1 MANARQCDRCNSL
14 YEKYNLMNDEL
25 KPNAIIFTTL
35 LDSSDY
41 FSRSCLDLCP
51 NCMEEIK
58 KWFREKG
65 RDINRKQII
74 ESQLEYDNTK

>member
-1 MANARQCDRCNSL
+1 MDNARQCDRCNSL

-65 RDINRKQII
+65 RDINRKQIV
-74 ESQLEYDNTK
+74 ESQLEDNDTK

>member
-14 YEKYNLMNDEL
+14 YENYNMINDEL

-74 ESQLEYDNTK
+74 ESQLEDDNTK

>member
-65 RDINRKQII
+65 RDINRKQIV
-74 ESQLEYDNTK
+74 ESQLEDNDTK

>member
-14 YEKYNLMNDEL
+14 YEKYNMINDEL

-74 ESQLEYDNTK
+74 ESQLEDDNTK

>member
-65 RDINRKQII
+65 RDINRKPIVKV
-74 ESQLEYDNTK
+74 QLKDNNTK

>member
-74 ESQLEYDNTK
+74 ESQLEDDNTK

>member
-1 MANARQCDRCNSL
+1 MT
-14 YEKYNLMNDEL
+14 ND
-25 KPNAIIFTTL
+25 KKRTIAIIFTSL

-41 FSRSCLDLCP
+41 FIRRCLDLCP

-65 RDINRKQII
+65 RDINNKQIV
-74 ESQLEYDNTK
+74 EEQLKDNDTK

>member
-35 LDSSDY
+35 LDSSEY

-65 RDINRKQII
+65 RDINRKQIV
-74 ESQLEYDNTK
+74 ESQLEDNDTK

>member
-65 RDINRKQII
+65 GDINRKPII
-74 ESQLEYDNTK
+74 ESQLEDNDTK

>member
-1 MANARQCDRCNSL
+1 MVNARQCDRCNSL

-65 RDINRKQII
+65 RDINRKQIV
-74 ESQLEYDNTK
+74 ESQLEDNDTK